1 MLNKLLSIAVGLILL
16 GAAYPVLTHGQSDE
30 AEGVPILAFK
40 TMVPVTGPYVGMA
53 NPIRTVPGG
62 GLPWKIDNG
71 SGELMASGRLRVRT
85 RGLVL
90 VNTGTNPVP
99 MFRAIV
105 SCQSIDSKGDADVV
119 NVSTDAFQADADG
132 NSRVDTRLELP
143 NPCIAPIVSV
153 TSPGGAW
160 FAATGN

>member
-1 MLNKLLSIAVGLILL
+1 
-16 GAAYPVLTHGQSDE
+16 
-30 AEGVPILAFK
+30 
-40 TMVPVTGPYVGMA
+40 
-53 NPIRTVPGG
+53 
-62 GLPWKIDNG
+62 
-71 SGELMASGRLRVRT
+71 MASGRLRVRT
-85 RGLVL
+85 RGLIL

-143 NPCIAPIVSV
+143 NPCIAPIVFV

>member
-1 MLNKLLSIAVGLILL
+1 MRNKLFSVVAGLILV
-16 GAAYPVLTHGQSDE
+16 GAGYPLLTHAQSDE

-40 TMVPVTGPYVGMA
+40 TMVPVTGPYVGMT
-53 NPIRTVPGG
+53 NPIRAVPGG
-62 GLPWKIDNG
+62 GLPWKIENG
-71 SGELMASGRLRVRT
+71 SGELAAGGRLRVRT

-105 SCQSIDSKGDADVV
+105 SCQSIDGNGAADVV
-119 NVSTDAFQADADG
+119 NVATDEFPADADG
-132 NSRVDTRLELP
+132 NSLVDTKVDLP
-143 NPCIAPIVSV
+143 DPCIAPIVFV

-160 FAATGN
+160 FAATGK

>member
-1 MLNKLLSIAVGLILL
+1 MRDRLFSIAVVLILAT
-16 GAAYPVLTHGQSDE
+16 AAYPVLTHAQSDD

-40 TMVPVTGPYVGMA
+40 TMVPVTGPYVGSN

-62 GLPWKIDNG
+62 GLPWKIENG
-71 SGELMASGRLRVRT
+71 SGELMAGGRLRVRT

-90 VNTGTNPVP
+90 VKTGTNPVP

-119 NVSTDAFQADADG
+119 NVSTEEFAADNDG
-132 NSRVDTRLELP
+132 NSFVDIKVELP
-143 NPCIAPIVSV
+143 SPCIAPIVFV

>member
-1 MLNKLLSIAVGLILL
+1 MLNKLFLIAVGLILS
-16 GAAYPVLTHGQSDE
+16 GVAYPLLTHAQSDE

-40 TMVPVTGPYVGMA
+40 TMVPVTGPYVGMT

-62 GLPWKIDNG
+62 GLAWKIENG
-71 SGELMASGRLRVRT
+71 SGELMVSGRLRVRT

-105 SCQSIDSKGDADVV
+105 SCQSIDSKGEADVV
-119 NVSTDAFQADADG
+119 NISTDAFQADADG
-132 NSRVDTRLELP
+132 NSQADTKVELP
-143 NPCIAPIVSV
+143 NPCVAPIVFV

>member
-1 MLNKLLSIAVGLILL
+1 MRNRLLSVCVSLILS
-16 GAAYPVLTHGQSDE
+16 GITYPLLTHAQSEE

-40 TMVPVTGPYVGMA
+40 TMTPVTGPYVGMT

-62 GLPWKIDNG
+62 GVPWQIQNG
-71 SGELMASGRLRVRT
+71 SGELKASGQLRVRT

-90 VNTGTNPVP
+90 VKTGTNPVP

-105 SCQSIDSKGDADVV
+105 SCQSIDSKGEADVV
-119 NVSTDAFQADADG
+119 NVSTDAFQADPDG
-132 NSRVDTRLELP
+132 NSEVDTKVELP
-143 NPCIAPIVSV
+143 NPCIAPIVFV

-160 FAATGN
+160 FAATGK

>member
-1 MLNKLLSIAVGLILL
+1 MRNKLLSLAVGLTLL
-16 GAAYPVLTHGQSDE
+16 GVAYPLLTHAQSE
-30 AEGVPILAFK
+30 QAAGVPILGFK
-40 TMVPVTGPYVGMA
+40 TMVAVTGPYVGMA

-62 GLPWKIDNG
+62 GLPWKIENG
-71 SGELMASGRLRVRT
+71 SGMLTAGGQLRLRT

-90 VNTGTNPVP
+90 VETGKNPVS

-105 SCQSIDSKGDADVV
+105 SCKSIDSQGAADVV
-119 NVSTDAFQADADG
+119 NVATDAFPADADG
-132 NSRVDTRLELP
+132 NSQVDTKVDLP
-143 NPCIAPIVSV
+143 TPCIAPIVFV

>member
-1 MLNKLLSIAVGLILL
+1 MLNKLFSIALGLILS
-16 GAAYPVLTHGQSDE
+16 GVAYPLLTHAQSDE

-40 TMVPVTGPYVGMA
+40 TMVPVTGPYVGMT

-62 GLPWKIDNG
+62 GLAWKIENA
-71 SGELMASGRLRVRT
+71 SGELMVSGRLRVRT

-105 SCQSIDSKGDADVV
+105 SCQSIDSKGEADVV
-119 NVSTDAFQADADG
+119 NISTDAFQADADG
-132 NSRVDTRLELP
+132 NSQADTKVELP
-143 NPCIAPIVSV
+143 NPCVAPIVFV

-160 FAATGN
+160 FAATGS